1 MTFHLPKS
9 HHQRTNFKFTQFQ
22 NILSL
27 IYNRRQYSK
36 TSYFLIIWKKK
47 AKFTNF
53 KNNIISDL
61 TKIISE
67 KIKTE
72 VKIFKTES
80 SKHLSESL
88 TW

>member
-1 MTFHLPKS
+1 ME
-9 HHQRTNFKFTQFQ
+9 
-22 NILSL
+22 
-27 IYNRRQYSK
+27 
-36 TSYFLIIWKKK
+36 KK

-80 SKHLSESL
+80 SNIYQNPWLGRKTNKHLERRMQVKGHDYS
-88 TW
+88 